1 MAFKMKGFSP
11 FTQTVPKNVDD
22 YSNFPGLRKELTKD
36 TSKREKTVFK
46 QTEEAVA
53 GAKAGGTAK
62 HPLYGK
68 LTADEKKKYDALSAA
83 EKSNVNKNKELHQ
96 LKNALGGPGEEDD
109 K

>member
-11 FTQTVPKNVDD
+11 FTQT
-22 YSNFPGLRKELTKD
+22 
-36 TSKREKTVFK
+36 KTA
-46 QTEEAVA
+46 EAAVS
-53 GAKAGGTAK
+53 GALAEGTGK

-68 LTADEKKKYDALSAA
+68 LTADEKKKYDALSAV
-83 EKSNVNKNKELHQ
+83 EKRNVNKNKELHQ